1 VCDDKIDIKTEI
13 KWMNWEPFRFL
24 ESKPEIIVRMP
35 CGHEILM
42 KPNDCLTT
50 TDCEQCKSQQM
61 NPKVTLQEN
70 GDVIISNTVSNP
82 TDKGFTITTT
92 TTLSKVTFDEICRL
106 VKEDKAKLEIRK
118 WYRAVCIDG
127 SENKALFYVTEI
139 KGNIFYAY
147 GFNYSGNWRN
157 NWRSNCYFGITNPS
171 EIRYEIAS
179 PETVEQY
186 LREEA
191 VKRGFNGKLKF
202 KPIGS
207 HLEVIRDGNENTFGF
222 NESSNQLLYCN
233 YVIFRDGQWA
243 TIINPKTITKAE
255 AEKELGKVITD

>member
-1 VCDDKIDIKTEI
+1 
-13 KWMNWEPFRFL
+13 
-24 ESKPEIIVRMP
+24 
-35 CGHEILM
+35 
-42 KPNDCLTT
+42 
-50 TDCEQCKSQQM
+50 M

-92 TTLSKVTFDEICRL
+92 TTLSKVTVEEIYRL
-106 VKEDKAKLEIRK
+106 VKENKAKLEIRK

-191 VKRGFNGKLKF
+191 VKRYKVGYKIQPLKDWFYGYSNDMILANISESVLESNNLVFVKASSEKHNTCVF
-202 KPIGS
+202 K
-207 HLEVIRDGNENTFGF
+207 
-222 NESSNQLLYCN
+222 
-233 YVIFRDGQWA
+233 DGQWA
-243 TIINPKTITKAE
+243 TIIKPETITKAE

>member
-1 VCDDKIDIKTEI
+1 
-13 KWMNWEPFRFL
+13 MNWEPFRFL

-191 VKRGFNGKLKF
+191 VKRYKVGYKIQPLKDWFYGYSNDMILANISESVLESNNLVFVKASSEKHNTCVF
-202 KPIGS
+202 K
-207 HLEVIRDGNENTFGF
+207 
-222 NESSNQLLYCN
+222 
-233 YVIFRDGQWA
+233 DGQWA
-243 TIINPKTITKAE
+243 TIIKPETITKAE